1 MEQTL
6 TVESLTIRRA
16 EPDDADALH
25 EIFTASAVYA
35 ATLQLPYPSREY
47 WRRRLTENIDSVYNL
62 VGLIE
67 GRIVGMVGV
76 DTFPNRPRR
85 SHAGAIGICV
95 HHDWQGKGVGK
106 ALMQAIVDF
115 ADNWLNLTRLELEVY
130 ADNQSAIRLYERFGF
145 EVEGTLRQHALRD
158 GQFVDSIVMGRL
170 RPTQ

>member
-1 MEQTL
+1 M
-6 TVESLTIRRA
+6 VESLTIRRA

-25 EIFTASAVYA
+25 EIFTAAEVYA

-85 SHAGAIGICV
+85 KHAGAIGICV

-158 GQFVDSIVMGRL
+158 GEFVDSIVMGRL